1 MSDDDD
7 IQMKLVATVEAVCK
21 LKLLDAS
28 PIFAIARKLTQVLD
42 KLNLK
47 KWLGTAEVNVDVLR
61 TVRPWKDW

>member
-7 IQMKLVATVEAVCK
+7 IQMKLVAIVEAVPK

-28 PIFAIARKLTQVLD
+28 LIFAIARKLTQVLD

-61 TVRPWKDW
+61 SVRPWKDW